1 MKTNKIKNIIWGVVL
16 LLIAVALVLY
26 KLEIPGINI
35 LPEISL
41 WKVLLGVACACWL
54 IDSITTVSYGGITFS
69 LAFLGIIFGKEL
81 HIEALV
87 PWTLLIV
94 AFLAYMA
101 LHLLFPRHCRWN
113 HQQSNCGNRE
123 GCYAGGAGHPNHVE
137 TVEGDSIVEDINF
150 TGATKYIHSDNFIQA
165 DIHCSFCG
173 AELYFDKVQVPSGE
187 ATIYLDTKY
196 CGVEMYVP
204 RNWMIVNEM
213 NTFLAGL
220 DIDERTTGEPI
231 VKIHLCGN
239 SRFSGV
245 EIRRV

>member
-1 MKTNKIKNIIWGVVL
+1 MRTNKIKNMMWGVVL
-16 LLIAVALVLY
+16 LLIAVALILY
-26 KLEIPGINI
+26 KLEIPGLDI

-54 IDSITTVSYGGITFS
+54 VDSISTVSYGGITFS
-69 LAFLGIIFGKEL
+69 IAFLGILFGKEL

-101 LHLLFPRHCRWN
+101 LHLLFPRSCRWSK
-113 HQQSNCGNRE
+113 QQSYGAGQSGGYARE
-123 GCYAGGAGHPNHVE
+123 AGHPNHVE
-137 TVEGDSIVEDINF
+137 TVEGDSIVENITF
-150 TGATKYIHSDNFIQA
+150 TGATKYFHSDNFMQA
-165 DIHCSFCG
+165 DIQCSFCG
-173 AELYFDKVQVPSGE
+173 VELYFDKVQVPSGE
-187 ATIYLDTKY
+187 ATIYLDAKY

-204 RNWMIVNEM
+204 RNWMIINEM

-220 DIDERTTGEPI
+220 DIDERMAGDQL
-231 VKIHLCGN
+231 VKIHLRGN
-239 SRFSGV
+239 NRFSGV

>member
-16 LLIAVALVLY
+16 LLIAVALILY

-113 HQQSNCGNRE
+113 HQQSNCGNRK

-187 ATIYLDTKY
+187 ATIYLDTK
-196 CGVEMYVP
+196 
-204 RNWMIVNEM
+204 
-213 NTFLAGL
+213 
-220 DIDERTTGEPI
+220 
-231 VKIHLCGN
+231 
-239 SRFSGV
+239 
-245 EIRRV
+245 